1 LSEKSALFFASAQD
15 PDLIETDLADG
26 FKQIADF
33 ASSLKEP
40 DLEKVRLD
48 LAVEYAGLFLG
59 VWGKPG
65 HPSESYYLTKGQLIM
80 QQPRD
85 DVLKLYKAMGVDKA
99 GQFKE
104 PEDHIALELQFMA
117 HLCDK
122 TNAALKD
129 GNFKDARKYLDVQRN
144 FLDEH
149 LGKWVPKLASDIL
162 TSARHEFYRAIAKIT
177 KAYVDAD
184 KELVA
189 HLDEN
194 LPIPS
199 RSDSQLK
206 H

>member
-15 PDLIETDLADG
+15 PNLTGTDLADG
-26 FKQIADF
+26 FKQIASF
-33 ASSLKEP
+33 ASSLKGA

-59 VWGKPG
+59 VWGKPA
-65 HPSESYYLTKGQLIM
+65 HPSESYYLTEGQLIM

-85 DVLKLYKAMGVDKA
+85 DVLKFYRAMGVDRA
-99 GQFKE
+99 GGFKE

-122 TNAALKD
+122 TNTALKD
-129 GNFKDARKYLDVQRN
+129 SNFKDAKTYLDAQRN

-149 LGKWVPKLASDIL
+149 LGKWVPKLTSDIL
-162 TSARHEFYRAIAKIT
+162 KSARHELYRAIAKIT
-177 KAYVDAD
+177 MAYVDAD
-184 KELVA
+184 KELIA
-189 HLDEN
+189 DLDAN

-199 RSDSQLK
+199 DSDS
-206 H
+206 

>member
-1 LSEKSALFFASAQD
+1 LSEKRELFLASAQD
-15 PDLIETDLADG
+15 PDLTGTDLAEG
-26 FKQIADF
+26 FNQLANF
-33 ASSLKEP
+33 ASSLKRA
-40 DLEKVRLD
+40 DLEKVRVD

-59 VWGKPG
+59 VWGKPA
-65 HPSESYYLTKGQLIM
+65 HPSESYYLTRGQLIM

-85 DVLKLYKAMGVDKA
+85 QMLRLYRAMGIGRA

-117 HLCDK
+117 HLCGM
-122 TNAALKD
+122 TTAALKD
-129 GNFKDARKYLDVQRN
+129 GNFKDARRYLDAQRS

-162 TSARHEFYRAIAKIT
+162 ESAKDEFYKAVAKIT

-184 KELVA
+184 MGLVA
-189 HLDEN
+189 DLDEN

-199 RSDSQLK
+199 GSDS
-206 H
+206 